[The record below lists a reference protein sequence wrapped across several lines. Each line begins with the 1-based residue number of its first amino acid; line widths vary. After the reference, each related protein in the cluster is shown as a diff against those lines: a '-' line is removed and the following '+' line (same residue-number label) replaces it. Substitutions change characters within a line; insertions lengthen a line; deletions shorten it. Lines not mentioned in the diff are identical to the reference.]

1 MLKVEALSQ
10 KNRADHTNNLYE
22 LVKEQLKK
30 SEEKFVEFS
39 KYGDGL
45 LQKNSTLQERVVS
58 LEDQVALWIAPEHF
72 KVSISVSFCLSYI
85 PHNQNINYSIVCR
98 NWKTKLIR

>member
-72 KVSISVSFCLSYI
+72 RVSINLI
-85 PHNQNINYSIVCR
+85 HNQSINYFIVCR
-98 NWKTKLIR
+98 NWKRKLIR